1 MQARGRKKRGA
12 HLVLPGDTLCEIAVS
27 DGSTFTTLGCM
38 RGSVVEVNKRLIE
51 QPELLGKPEGYVAVL
66 VPKAEKSVVEH
77 TCLQLAQDHPSLK
90 RKLERL
96 ERP

>member
-38 RGSVVEVNKRLIE
+38 RGSVVEVLL
-51 QPELLGKPEGYVAVL
+51 PEPGLCWRTLSLCL
-66 VPKAEKSVVEH
+66 VCS
-77 TCLQLAQDHPSLK
+77 
-90 RKLERL
+90 
-96 ERP
+96 